1 MKNKDCFNIASIDNY
16 SPELPTYKIYKIY
29 TYTKMATALLNQPP
43 PLSEPAIPSLKPIE
57 LSFPLPKTP
66 HTSVHIHLTPMNTS
80 TMVFLSTTTPGD
92 SGSTMKPMGSFVYA
106 MPDVSPGYLK
116 LIIIPS
122 YTNIYKRTN
131 PKSTIST
138 ILCNSAGSIEYATR
152 TAKVLARR
160 TALPVYVGCNI
171 DPVVT
176 GTTVEEEMEGFKKIV
191 DAIMAR
197 WEGSR

>member
-1 MKNKDCFNIASIDNY
+1 
-16 SPELPTYKIYKIY
+16 
-29 TYTKMATALLNQPP
+29 MATTISNQPP
-43 PLSEPAIPSLKPIE
+43 PLSDSANPSLKPIE

-66 HTSVHIHLTPMNTS
+66 HTTVHIHLTPMKTS

-106 MPDVSPGYLK
+106 MPDS
-116 LIIIPS
+116 
-122 YTNIYKRTN
+122 TN

-138 ILCNSAGSIEYATR
+138 ILCNSPGSIEYATR
-152 TAKVLARR
+152 TAKVLARK
-160 TALPVYVGCNI
+160 TKLPVYVGCNI
-171 DPVVT
+171 DPVST

-197 WEGSR
+197 WEESR